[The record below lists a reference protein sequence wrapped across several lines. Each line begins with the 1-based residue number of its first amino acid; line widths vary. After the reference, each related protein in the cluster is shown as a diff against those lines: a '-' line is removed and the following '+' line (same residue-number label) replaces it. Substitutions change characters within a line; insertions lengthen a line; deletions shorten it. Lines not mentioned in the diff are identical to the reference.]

1 MHLHRNV
8 MRTILLCL
16 LPLFL
21 GACGTG
27 GGTAPAPSPA
37 PSATAAPEIACQGEA
52 DATRPVAVAAGRAI
66 YCAIDLGSKNAK
78 LQVISM
84 EPGQPL
90 SFEDERLCKAPLG
103 LGAKVFD
110 QKTGARSP
118 LAAADIAN
126 LATVVQRFE
135 QICATDRGT
144 LVGAEA
150 TQWARDATNIAE
162 VTAAVKA
169 ATAID
174 IEVLTPEQEGQYGYT
189 AATRD
194 RPGWLS
200 LDPGS
205 NSFQIGWFEKGAAK
219 PRTVSLPFGFVRAAA
234 EHYPVTAADG
244 YDVARKEHAAH
255 LIAMLDAALGAQT
268 PPASLASLRKAIA
281 NGKLAPVIYLVGQ
294 DGALHLAVRAALRGP
309 DGRWV
314 DSKAGFEARVGKEKT
329 IVHPDFGPVTTVLQP
344 AEIDAFFA
352 KVVTPADFDALRQQ
366 PVREI
371 YGEKAL
377 ANTVLVDTL
386 IEQLGIRAVVLV
398 PQEMPA
404 GYILSK
410 IAKRE
415 SGGNR

>member
-1 MHLHRNV
+1 MQLHRYAV
-8 MRTILLCL
+8 RSL
-16 LPLFL
+16 LPCLAPLLL

-27 GGTAPAPSPA
+27 GGAAPAPPPA
-37 PSATAAPEIACQGEA
+37 TSAAPEIACQGEA
-52 DATRPVAVAAGRAI
+52 DANRPVAVAPGRAI

-84 EPGQPL
+84 EPGRPL

-110 QKTGARSP
+110 QKTGTRSA
-118 LAAADIAN
+118 LSAADIAN
-126 LATVVQRFE
+126 LATVVERFE
-135 QICATDRGT
+135 QICATDHGT

-169 ATAID
+169 ATAIE
-174 IEVLTPEQEGQYGYT
+174 IEVLTPEQEGLYGYT

-205 NSFQIGWFEKGAAK
+205 NSFQIGWFEKGAAR
-219 PRTVSLPFGFVRAAA
+219 PRSVSLPFGFVRAAA

-255 LIAMLDAALGAQT
+255 LVAMIEAALGALE
-268 PPASLASLRKAIA
+268 PSASLASLRRAIA
-281 NGKLAPVIYLVGQ
+281 NGKLEPVIYLVGQ
-294 DGALHLAVRAALRGP
+294 DGALHLAVRAELRGP

-314 DSKAGFEARVGKEKT
+314 DSKAGFEARAGKET
-329 IVHPDFGPVTTVLQP
+329 TVAHPDFGPMTTVLTP
-344 AEIDAFFA
+344 AEVDVFFA
-352 KVVTPADFDALRQQ
+352 KVMTPADFDALRMK

-377 ANTVLVDTL
+377 ANTVLADTL
-386 IEQLGIRAVVLV
+386 IEQLGLTAVVLV

-410 IAKRE
+410 IAR
-415 SGGNR
+415 RQYQVDR